1 MRSEGKS
8 IEFRGS
14 FKTSRAVVQMRST
27 PRTCCCVRAGR
38 RRRKPRERAGAC
50 IRIVTLLRGLRRVT
64 ACRRGSRAGCWIGWL
79 ESQGGVRAARKLGPV
94 LEFSRERGQGMTGFA
109 KSHYMHRL
117 NSRVPVGN
125 CEKWIGMRRE
135 VAACWGASSGRD
147 RRSAT
152 LGDAKATCAIM
163 RRRGVAQR
171 RPLLDCEVRTT
182 RARDRA
188 RGSGRRDVRTRSRSE
203 VPRARE
209 SSGRQ
214 AARGCRTREDLRRLR
229 PLEIGG
235 KLTDPSQGG
244 THISGGYSSGQRG
257 QTVNLLA

>member
-1 MRSEGKS
+1 MRTRAVKSEVMDEAKSEVKSEGKS

-14 FKTSRAVVQMRST
+14 FKTWRVVVRMRST
-27 PRTCCCVRAGR
+27 PRTCCGIRAAR
-38 RRRKPRERAGAC
+38 RPRREPRERAGAR
-50 IRIVTLLRGLRRVT
+50 IRTVTRLHGLRRVT

-171 RPLLDCEVRTT
+171 RSIIGLRGAHDS
-182 RARDRA
+182 RAR
-188 RGSGRRDVRTRSRSE
+188 
-203 VPRARE
+203 PRARVWAE
-209 SSGRQ
+209 GR
-214 AARGCRTREDLRRLR
+214 ANAE
-229 PLEIGG
+229 P
-235 KLTDPSQGG
+235 
-244 THISGGYSSGQRG
+244 QRG
-257 QTVNLLA
+257 SARA